1 MFILSACGTFTK
13 IEHLMGHKINSI
25 KFKVIEIIQSVFLD
39 SNSIQLEIN
48 NRYLEN
54 PQIYENSTAHFLPT
68 IKEKISKEIGMHFK

>member
-1 MFILSACGTFTK
+1 
-13 IEHLMGHKINSI
+13 MGHKINSI

-54 PQIYENSTAHFLPT
+54 PQIYEN
-68 IKEKISKEIGMHFK
+68 